1 MKCLE
6 CGAATEV
13 LSTRTWETYV
23 YRRRKCFNGHRFST
37 EERQQ
42 TAHTSGAD
50 GVVAFHPPRPQEV
63 SETTKTYYA

>member
-13 LSTRTWETYV
+13 LSTRTWKTYV
-23 YRRRKCFNGHRFST
+23 YRRRECFNGHRFST

-42 TAHTSGAD
+42 TPDPRGIE
-50 GVVAFHPPRPQEV
+50 GVVAVHTAGPKKIP
-63 SETTKTYYA
+63 ETTET